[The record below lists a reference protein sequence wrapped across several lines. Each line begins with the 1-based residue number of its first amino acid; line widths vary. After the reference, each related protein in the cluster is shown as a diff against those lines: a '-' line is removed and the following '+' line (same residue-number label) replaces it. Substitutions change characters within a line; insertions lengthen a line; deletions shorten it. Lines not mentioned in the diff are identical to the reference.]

1 MKPSKIES
9 VELNKISKK
18 IQEKSDD
25 AIGLFLFNGY
35 RIQVSK
41 YKMDGGNRVRILYN
55 KRRSKGVCIVCET
68 KVKRVNPSS
77 GKLYRLCDTHR
88 NSIDKQRSK
97 NRALSN

>member
-18 IQEKSDD
+18 IQEKSDE
-25 AIGLFLFNGY
+25 AIGLFLYNGY

-55 KRRSKGVCIVCET
+55 KRRAKGVCIVCET

-88 NSIDKQRSK
+88 NSIDKQRTK
-97 NRALSN
+97 NRARSN